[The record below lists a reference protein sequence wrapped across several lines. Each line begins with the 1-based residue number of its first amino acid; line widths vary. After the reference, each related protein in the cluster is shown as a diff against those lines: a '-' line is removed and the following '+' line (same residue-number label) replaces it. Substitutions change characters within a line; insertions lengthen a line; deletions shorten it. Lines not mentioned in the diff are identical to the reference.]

1 MDGSLH
7 ELPFAAALRDAIG
20 SRGLGLDQVRQLLAL
35 RGSDVSVATLSYW
48 QTGRRSPGRR
58 TSFVT
63 LAHLEDALGMTP
75 GSLAQHIP
83 PRGTEARAVN
93 SVLTFAAAMGEG
105 VELPEVIAGLDARLR
120 RQFEMV
126 SEQAVL
132 SVGAQRGQ
140 EWRWTRRIMRA
151 VADGVDRLLLADLVE
166 DDVPPPSIT
175 PVLHCTL
182 GRRVFLPTSKFV
194 ISELLFDR
202 VLGAGDP
209 MLIEYRLDY
218 GPPYPLDTTHEVH
231 KQMPLR
237 DFVLEVRFDADA
249 RPTRC
254 EWFEHNGH
262 DPQARARVRRVTL
275 DEAGTVL
282 VVRQDLPPGR
292 FGLRWDWEAERVG
305 ELVERGDRLI
315 IPASGH
321 PITDDDVRS
330 LRDADQR

>member
-1 MDGSLH
+1 MAGLPH
-7 ELPFAAALRDAIG
+7 ELPFAAALRAAIESG
-20 SRGLGLDQVRQLLAL
+20 GLGLDQIRQLLAH

-63 LAHLEDALGMTP
+63 LAHLEDVLGMTP
-75 GSLAQHIP
+75 GALAKHIP

-93 SVLTFAAAMGEG
+93 SVLTFAGAMGDG
-105 VELPEVIAGLDARLR
+105 VELPEVIAELDARLR

-132 SVGAQRGQ
+132 TVGADHGQ
-140 EWRWTRRIMRA
+140 HWRWTRRVMRA
-151 VADGVDRLLLADLVE
+151 VADGVDRLLLADQVE

-182 GRRVFLPTSKFV
+182 GRRVYLATSKFV

-202 VLGAGDP
+202 VLAAGDP
-209 MLIEYRLDY
+209 MVIEYRLDY

-237 DFVLEVRFDADA
+237 DFVLEVRFDHGA
-249 RPTRC
+249 RPVRC
-254 EWFEHNGH
+254 EWFEHNGR
-262 DPQARARVRRVTL
+262 DPRARARVKPMTL
-275 DEAGTVL
+275 DEDGSVL

-292 FGLRWDWEAERVG
+292 FGLRWEWADLSTRAR
-305 ELVERGDRLI
+305 
-315 IPASGH
+315 PTSG
-321 PITDDDVRS
+321 S
-330 LRDADQR
+330 